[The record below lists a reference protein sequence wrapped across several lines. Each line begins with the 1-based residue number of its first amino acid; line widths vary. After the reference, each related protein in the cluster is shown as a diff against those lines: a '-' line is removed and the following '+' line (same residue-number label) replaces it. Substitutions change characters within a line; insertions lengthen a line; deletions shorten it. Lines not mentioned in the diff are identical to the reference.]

1 MRFRTFFLTVSFASF
16 RVVLRALSA
25 FHVPHDLPWLWH
37 RSSHARRQLLQWVR
51 PVHVSFARPARG
63 LHSARRP
70 RIQRSRSIRHEVS
83 LLPFPRR
90 FFPCFASCTFTH
102 RLVRVL
108 GVLVPLVLRHGFC
121 SCAQHDGRHVLHR
134 TTSILSHSCLGC
146 LASTDPFHS
155 LSFPFNPFQTI
166 PFIPF
171 QPIPFTP
178 FPSIFIP
185 FELILWNGETRHPR
199 IPVGSFFSMERE
211 KTLSWRHARTTA
223 PHAESDAA

>member
-25 FHVPHDLPWLWH
+25 FRVPHDHPWLWH

-70 RIQRSRSIRHEVS
+70 QIQRSRSIRHEVS

-134 TTSILSHSCLGC
+134 TTSVLSHSCLGW
-146 LASTDPFHS
+146 SRGFNRS
-155 LSFPFNPFQTI
+155 LSLPFNRSLSLL
-166 PFIPF
+166 FIPF

-185 FELILWNGETRHPR
+185 F
-199 IPVGSFFSMERE
+199 
-211 KTLSWRHARTTA
+211 
-223 PHAESDAA
+223 